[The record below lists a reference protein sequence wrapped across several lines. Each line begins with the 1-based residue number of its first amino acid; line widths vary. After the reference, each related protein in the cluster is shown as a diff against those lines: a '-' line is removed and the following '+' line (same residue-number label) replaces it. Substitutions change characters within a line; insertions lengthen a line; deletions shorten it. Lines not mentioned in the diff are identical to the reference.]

1 MTAASDKGG
10 NREQE
15 ISMISRSIKTIA
27 KELNIPI
34 LALSQLSRAV
44 ETRGGDKRPMLSDLR
59 ESGAIEQDADIVSFL
74 YRPEYYDIMEDEHG
88 NSNANIGQ
96 VIIAKHRNGAL
107 ETVSLKFVKDFAKF
121 ENLDKGYG
129 DTMDQAEN
137 PDFDRF
143 KTITMQ
149 SRMNDKDDSDFF
161 SKENEDAPF

>member
-1 MTAASDKGG
+1 
-10 NREQE
+10 
-15 ISMISRSIKTIA
+15 
-27 KELNIPI
+27 
-34 LALSQLSRAV
+34 
-44 ETRGGDKRPMLSDLR
+44 
-59 ESGAIEQDADIVSFL
+59 
-74 YRPEYYDIMEDEHG
+74 
-88 NSNANIGQ
+88 